1 MSVDEILELGFT
13 DVNNIK
19 NHYGEEIK
27 NGLMT
32 KSLSKGREC
41 DINGN

>member
-13 DVNNIK
+13 EVNNSK
-19 NHYGEEIK
+19 NDYGEENK
-27 NGLMT
+27 NGFMT